1 LCSALCLSGRSAYEV
16 SYPFCRLSQECS
28 WRCWI
33 HGNFIHICLFICQ
46 LRIFL
51 CTISTISLIYIYTYT
66 HMFVHNWW
74 KVLPPIMLD
83 SHKICCWL
91 TQPNCCHAFCESQ
104 PSKGIIW
111 ELGMKDSVLYLD
123 PWSFPLCILKQTN
136 RPCTLACK
144 QGIDVLN
151 GIAWDKKTARLFGE
165 WIFSGYIL
173 DIWFLPAHGSD
184 YWDWFTGSACKWRDF
199 GMM

>member
-1 LCSALCLSGRSAYEV
+1 MHVVTRFVVRLWIFSTIKPVHRIVFSTCLSGRSAYEV

-33 HGNFIHICLFICQ
+33 YGNLSYICLFVCQ
-46 LRIFL
+46 LHIFL
-51 CTISTISLIYIYTYT
+51 CTISVQFHWYIYTYT
-66 HMFVHNWW
+66 HMFVQNGL

-91 TQPNCCHAFCESQ
+91 TQTNC
-104 PSKGIIW
+104 
-111 ELGMKDSVLYLD
+111 
-123 PWSFPLCILKQTN
+123 
-136 RPCTLACK
+136 PCTSAFK
-144 QGIDVLN
+144 QWIDVLI
-151 GIAWDKKTARLFGE
+151 GIAWDNKTARLFGE

-173 DIWFLPAHGSD
+173 DIWFLPEYGSD

-199 GMM
+199 GLM